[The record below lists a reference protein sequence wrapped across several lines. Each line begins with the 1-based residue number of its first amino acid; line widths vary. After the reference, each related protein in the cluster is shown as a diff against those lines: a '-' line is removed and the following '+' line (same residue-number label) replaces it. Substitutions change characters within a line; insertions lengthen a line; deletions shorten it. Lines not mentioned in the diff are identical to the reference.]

1 MVIWRASLFGRLT
14 EQTGRVDVAEGT
26 GVLSVERFGPVW
38 NPGPFELGTDGPGTV
53 VVGVDGSRTAMRAGS
68 FAAGIARRQH
78 ARLVVVYV
86 AAMPGWEAIAPMAAG
101 AVQQAALDVAAEIR
115 ATIAGRAEELGLS
128 TTFVVRYGDPLAALR
143 RTADE
148 VRADM
153 VVVGASES
161 AGHRIIGSLATRL
174 VRAGNWPVTVVP

>member
-1 MVIWRASLFGRLT
+1 MA
-14 EQTGRVDVAEGT
+14 DGT

-53 VVGVDGSRTAMRAGS
+53 VVGVDGSRTALRAAS
-68 FAAGIARRQH
+68 YAAGVARRQR

-86 AAMPGWEAIAPMAAG
+86 TMTPGWEAMAPMAAG
-101 AVQQAALDVAAEIR
+101 AIQQAAVDVAAEIR
-115 ATIAGRAEELGLS
+115 DIVAHRAEELGLS
-128 TTFVVRYGDPLAALR
+128 TTFVVRFGDPLAALR

-148 VRADM
+148 MHADM

-161 AGHRIIGSLATRL
+161 AGHRIVGSLATRL
-174 VRAGNWPVTVVP
+174 VRAGKWPVTVVP

>member
-1 MVIWRASLFGRLT
+1 M
-14 EQTGRVDVAEGT
+14 DVTDGT

-53 VVGVDGSRTAMRAGS
+53 VVGVDGSRTALRAAS
-68 FAAGIARRQH
+68 YAAGVARRQR

-86 AAMPGWEAIAPMAAG
+86 ETTPAWEAMAPMAVG
-101 AVQQAALDVAAEIR
+101 AVQQASADVAAEIR
-115 ATIAGRAEELGLS
+115 DVVARRAEELGLS
-128 TTFVVRYGDPLAALR
+128 TTFVVRYGDPLVALR

-161 AGHRIIGSLATRL
+161 AGHRIVGSLATRL
-174 VRAGNWPVTVVP
+174 VRTGNWPVTVVP